1 MKILLTATGGG
12 HLEQLK
18 NLYSLKNEHQV
29 TVVVC
34 KNKVNSVLKD
44 VEFIPDYR
52 NERKV
57 IRFFDLARIF
67 IKSFFLL
74 CKFKPDCVISTGAG
88 ATYPLLWLQKKWF
101 RKKVIFIE
109 SFARRTSASKTGKR
123 VYKFADHFIVQW
135 EELKEIYPNAIYG
148 GMIY

>member
-74 CKFKPDCVISTGAG
+74 CKHKPDCVISTGAG

>member
-67 IKSFFLL
+67 IK
-74 CKFKPDCVISTGAG
+74 
-88 ATYPLLWLQKKWF
+88 
-101 RKKVIFIE
+101 
-109 SFARRTSASKTGKR
+109 
-123 VYKFADHFIVQW
+123 
-135 EELKEIYPNAIYG
+135 
-148 GMIY
+148 

>member
-34 KNKVNSVLKD
+34 KNKVNSALKD